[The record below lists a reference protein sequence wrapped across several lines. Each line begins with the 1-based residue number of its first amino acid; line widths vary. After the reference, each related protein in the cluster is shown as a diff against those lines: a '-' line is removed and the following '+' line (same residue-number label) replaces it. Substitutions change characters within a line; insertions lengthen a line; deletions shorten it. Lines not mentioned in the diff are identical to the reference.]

1 MPNNMPET
9 MTKQQSYHEKENN
22 RISAQKK
29 VNSIM
34 KKRKKGY
41 KKQLVINGED
51 YLKKKKIRKENA
63 QEISTGMYLKKTS
76 KN

>member
-1 MPNNMPET
+1 MPET

-22 RISAQKK
+22 RISTQKR

-41 KKQLVINGED
+41 KKQLVINAED

-63 QEISTGMYLKKTS
+63 QEISTGMCLKKTN